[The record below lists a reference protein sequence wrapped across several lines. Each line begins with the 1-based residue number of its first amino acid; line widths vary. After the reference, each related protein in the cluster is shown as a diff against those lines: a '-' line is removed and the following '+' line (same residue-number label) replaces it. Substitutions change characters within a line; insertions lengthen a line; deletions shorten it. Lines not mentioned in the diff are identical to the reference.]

1 MHRLSDFPRILFV
14 VSLAVLWLTAQ
25 IGVSVRRRAP
35 LASEDERDDFNIVL
49 TSTLTLLGLI
59 IGFTFSMAI
68 GRYDARKIY
77 EATEANV
84 IGTEYVRAG
93 LLGPADAERAQDLL
107 KKYLAERVLFYTARD
122 ARQLPEVNART
133 AQLQEQLWSV
143 VQGAATKN
151 PSPITMLVT
160 SGMNEVLDSAGYT
173 QAAWL
178 DRVPTSAWGLMIIIA
193 VCCNLLVG
201 YGARGKRPLLLI
213 VLPFVLSVAF
223 LLIADIDSPRSGII
237 RVRPENLMS
246 LSQSL
251 NSR

>member
-25 IGVSVRRRAP
+25 MGVSLCRRAP
-35 LASEDERDDFNIVL
+35 LASEDERSDFNIVL

-68 GRYDARKIY
+68 GRYDTRKLY

-93 LLGPADAERAQDLL
+93 LLDPADAGRAQDLL
-107 KKYLAERVLFYTARD
+107 KKYLAQRVLFYNLRD
-122 ARQLPEVNART
+122 ARQVSELNAHT
-133 AQLQEQLWSV
+133 EQLQQQLWAV

-151 PSPITMLVT
+151 PTPVTALVA
-160 SGMNEVLDSAGYT
+160 SGMNAVLDSAGYT
-173 QAAWL
+173 QAALWN
-178 DRVPTSAWGLMIIIA
+178 RVPTSAWGLMTIIA

-201 YGARGKRPLLLI
+201 YGARGKRPILLI

-223 LLIADIDSPRSGII
+223 LLIADIDSPRTGII
-237 RVRPENLMS
+237 RIRPENLMS

-251 NSR
+251 NAR